1 MKSLRTIRQD
11 PKPAEPVREAALTHR
26 AAGAS
31 AAGAASSGDA
41 RRESRTSLPGPSAG
55 WRLPS
60 GQLLVEYALQTCFTG
75 SPFERSPFQADPADP
90 NSGSGKVSE
99 GIQRLHAAVSRETAA
114 SRETAGKTPEPEQ
127 TPRHSAKAP
136 SKGRSRG

>member
-11 PKPAEPVREAALTHR
+11 PKPAEPVRDTAPTHR
-26 AAGAS
+26 AAGIS

-41 RRESRTSLPGPSAG
+41 RRDSRSSLPGPSAG

-75 SPFERSPFQADPADP
+75 SPFERSPFQAEPADP
-90 NSGSGKVSE
+90 NSASTKVSQ
-99 GIQRLHAAVSRETAA
+99 GIQRLHAAVSRENANKASAAEGTAPGA
-114 SRETAGKTPEPEQ
+114 
-127 TPRHSAKAP
+127 AKDLA
-136 SKGRSRG
+136 KGRSRG